1 MWITDIIEVLNL
13 LCDGKT
19 EWHKLINKIENNY
32 IVFSDGQKVAF
43 SDIKEIANVV
53 EFRKRM
59 KRGD

>member
-1 MWITDIIEVLNL
+1 MRITDIIEVLNL

-32 IVFSDGQKVAF
+32 IVFSNGQKVAF
-43 SDIKEIANVV
+43 SDIKEIANVI

-59 KRGD
+59 KRE